1 MMEDDFNEDE
11 MFQVKTPASSNPLA
25 KYFRVPG
32 LNITLPSGGNYLPK
46 GSIELTLTGEVPVF
60 PMRAADELLLKS
72 PDALMSGYAIEQ
84 LIESCV
90 PAIRMPRLVAMPDLD
105 VLLLAIRAATYGPKM
120 EVQTKCPSCGE
131 DNIFEAD
138 LPSILGTMQVL
149 PPESPVRLSTDVIAY
164 VRPYNIENGTRVS
177 IAAFNET
184 RKLQFAD
191 DKPDEVKNR
200 MINESYRVIT
210 DLNVEMMADCV
221 THVIVPEGAV
231 TNKLAIRE
239 FLANVPRAWSKKIE
253 KTLKGLNEK
262 GIDKTLH
269 VCCAECKHE
278 WKTELEF
285 DPASFFGQSS

>member
-1 MMEDDFNEDE
+1 MEDDFDE
-11 MFQVKTPASSNPLA
+11 SVMFQPQAAAPSNPLA

-32 LNITLPSGGNYLPK
+32 LNVRIPSGGAYMPK
-46 GSIELTLTGEVPVF
+46 GAIELTLAGEVPVF

-72 PDALMSGYAIEQ
+72 PDALMSGYAVEK

-90 PAIRMPRLVAMPDLD
+90 PAIRAPRLVAMPDLD

-131 DNIFEAD
+131 DNVFDAD
-138 LPSILGTMQVL
+138 LPSILGTMQTL
-149 PPESPVRLSTDVIAY
+149 PPESPVRLSSEVIAY
-164 VRPYNIENGTRVS
+164 VRPYNIENGTKVAL
-177 IAAFNET
+177 AAFNET

-191 DKPDEVKNR
+191 DKPDAIKNQ

-210 DLNVEMMADCV
+210 DLNVQMMADCV
-221 THVIVPEGAV
+221 SHVVTPDGAV
-231 TNKLAIRE
+231 VDRMAIRE
-239 FLANVPRAWSKKIE
+239 FLSNVPSAWTKKIE

-269 VCCAECKHE
+269 VCCNECKHE

-285 DPASFFGQSS
+285 DPASFFAQGS